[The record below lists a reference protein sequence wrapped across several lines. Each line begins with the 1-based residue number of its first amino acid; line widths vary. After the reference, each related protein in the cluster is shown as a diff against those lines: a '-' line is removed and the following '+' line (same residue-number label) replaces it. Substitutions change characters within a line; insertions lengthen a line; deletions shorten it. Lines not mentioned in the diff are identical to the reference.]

1 MNFLTLFSKMI
12 VLFAFVGVGFLCE
25 KLGFIDDHS
34 AKTLNKLVIH
44 VCAPCLIIHSVLG
57 SELTY
62 EMGDILM
69 LIVYGVVYNSLTLA
83 VAFIMTAV
91 YRPKTEDRRTYRFI
105 MCYSNCVFMGYPII
119 AAVFGNDAVFL
130 ASVCCIPYNI
140 FLYCIGVVLLCGKG
154 SGTKEFFKRLFNPAF
169 FATILSLCIFFLD
182 LNVAQ
187 PIADVFSYLGNM
199 VVPLALMLIGVS
211 LGSMSFKSIF
221 SDLRVYLLCF
231 GRLIA
236 APLVVRYTLGLFIHE
251 PLFLNL
257 FTIFSVMPCASV
269 SPIFCTEYGGDSALA
284 SKSVFMSTLIAL
296 ITVPALLSLL
306 MV

>member
-12 VLFAFVGVGFLCE
+12 VLFTFVGVGLLCE

-34 AKTLNKLVIH
+34 AKKLNKLVIH
-44 VCAPCLIIHSVLG
+44 VCAPCLIVHSVLG

-62 EMGDILM
+62 AMSDILM
-69 LIVYGVVYNSLTLA
+69 LIVYGVIFNLLTLA
-83 VAFIMTAV
+83 VAFIVTDALRTRV
-91 YRPKTEDRRTYRFI
+91 EERRSYRFI
-105 MCYSNCVFMGYPII
+105 INFSNCVFMGYPIV
-119 AAVFGNDAVFL
+119 AAVFGDGAVFL

-154 SGTKEFFKRLFNPAF
+154 SGAREFFKRLFNPAF
-169 FATILSLCIFFLD
+169 FATILSLIIFFLD
-182 LNVAQ
+182 IKIPE
-187 PIADVFSYLGNM
+187 PIGDVFGYLGNM

-211 LGSMSFKSIF
+211 LGTMSPKTIF
-221 SDLRVYLLCF
+221 SDFRVYLICF
-231 GRLIA
+231 ARLVIVPFA
-236 APLVVRYTLGLFIHE
+236 VHYSLSIFIHE

-269 SPIFCTEYGGDSALA
+269 SPIFCTEYGGDAPLA
-284 SKSVFMSTLIAL
+284 SKCVFMSTLLAL
-296 ITVPALLSLL
+296 ITVPALLSFM